1 MKIVFIDN
9 STIVLDTLK
18 LLVAEIID
26 SKMIDCEFLSDSNE
40 VKKMIESETI
50 EYDLLF
56 LETNLCDVTGYEIA
70 ISAKKTNK
78 YKDKPIVAI
87 TTEYT
92 KEAQE
97 IGEKAGIQAWL
108 IKSIVQDNLQQ
119 SLNEIIE
126 NTYAEVH

>member
-18 LLVAEIID
+18 VLVAEIID
-26 SKMIDCEFLSDSNE
+26 SMVIDCQFFSDSNE
-40 VKKMIESETI
+40 VKKMIEDEVL

-56 LETNLCDVTGYEIA
+56 LDTKLLDVTGYEIA
-70 ISAKKTNK
+70 ILAKKINK

-92 KEAQE
+92 QEAQE
-97 IGEKAGIQAWL
+97 MGKRIGIQGWL
-108 IKSIVQDNLQQ
+108 VKSIVEDNLQS
-119 SLNEIIE
+119 SLCEIIE
-126 NTYAEVH
+126 NIYAEVH